1 MNCQTCRAEIE
12 ELEAGARLS
21 EHASTHLRVC
31 PECGAFHEE
40 REALRR
46 LVGSLGPVHAPPDFD
61 FRLRARL
68 AAAKTSASG
77 RSPWLSFLA
86 SAPAIGIA
94 AAFALLVAGF
104 VIYRQLKSVPTSREL
119 ARDAVVE
126 QPAHGNSVQESKQPG
141 GEVAGGGPV
150 ERVRKDS
157 PSVVAEVK
165 HQRASVNVKNSSRR
179 NVAAQTVAKAPQVMS
194 NDSASR
200 EANVITP
207 ERRQPFSAA
216 TNAVVQL
223 PVRSAAQPVRVS
235 LDDMRGARRTVT
247 LEPVVFGSQDLA
259 GRSLSRGGAPEDIW

>member
-21 EHASTHLRVC
+21 ERVSAHLRVC

-40 REALRR
+40 RESLRR

-68 AAAKTSASG
+68 AAAKTGASQ

-104 VIYRQLKSVPTSREL
+104 VIYRQMKSVPTSPQL
-119 ARDAVVE
+119 ARDSAVE
-126 QPAHGNSVQESKQPG
+126 QPAPGNSVRETKQPG
-141 GEVAGGGPV
+141 GEVAEGGAVVNP
-150 ERVRKDS
+150 
-157 PSVVAEVK
+157 PTVVAVK
-165 HQRASVNVKNSSRR
+165 HQRASGKNISRR
-179 NVAAQTVAKAPQVMS
+179 GVTTQTVAKAPAIMS
-194 NDSASR
+194 NDSAALTAK
-200 EANVITP
+200 EITP
-207 ERRQPFSAA
+207 ERRQPFNAA
-216 TNAVVQL
+216 SNAVVEL
-223 PVRSAAQPVRVS
+223 PVRSAAQPVHVS

>member
-21 EHASTHLRVC
+21 EHASAHLSVC

-40 REALRR
+40 RAALRL

-68 AAAKTSASG
+68 ASAKAG
-77 RSPWLSFLA
+77 AGGHSPWLSFLA

-119 ARDAVVE
+119 AHDAAVE
-126 QPAHGNSVQESKQPG
+126 QPAPGTSVRETKQPG
-141 GEVAGGGPV
+141 REVAEGGTVKEEKSENPPV
-150 ERVRKDS
+150 V
-157 PSVVAEVK
+157 EVK
-165 HQRASVNVKNSSRR
+165 HQRAGVRNVSRR
-179 NVAAQTVAKAPQVMS
+179 GATTQTLAKAPAIVS
-194 NDSASR
+194 NDSAALAAK
-200 EANVITP
+200 EVTP
-207 ERRQPFSAA
+207 ERRQPFGAA
-216 TNAVVQL
+216 SNTVVEL

-259 GRSLSRGGAPEDIW
+259 GRSLSRGGAPEGIW

>member
-12 ELEAGARLS
+12 ELEAGARLNDD
-21 EHASTHLRVC
+21 ASAHLRVC

-40 REALRR
+40 RESLRK

-68 AAAKTSASG
+68 AAAKTGAG
-77 RSPWLSFLA
+77 QRSPWLAFLA

-104 VIYRQLKSVPTSREL
+104 VIYRQVKSVPTSREL
-119 ARDAVVE
+119 AHDAAVE
-126 QPAHGNSVQESKQPG
+126 QPAPGNSVQESKQPG
-141 GEVAGGGPV
+141 GEVAEGIPV
-150 ERVRKDS
+150 ESVRKDNS
-157 PSVVAEVK
+157 SGVVEVK
-165 HQRASVNVKNSSRR
+165 HQRASVNVRNGSRR
-179 NVAAQTVAKAPQVMS
+179 NVAAQTVAKAPQGMS
-194 NDSASR
+194 NDSASSV
-200 EANVITP
+200 ANVITP
-207 ERRQPFSAA
+207 ARRQPFSAA
-216 TNAVVQL
+216 ANEVVEL

-259 GRSLSRGGAPEDIW
+259 GRILSRGGAPNDIW